1 MAFNRP
7 TLTQI
12 IDRVKQDLEAKLTG
26 SSPVL
31 RRSVVAV
38 LARVIA
44 GASHILHGHLDWL
57 YKQLFPTLA
66 DEDNLLQWGSIWAV
80 ERKAASF
87 AERDVLFTGSIG
99 SVIPPGAELQR
110 SDGVL
115 YTVDVGGTFIS
126 GTLTLLCLASEAGE
140 NGNVDTGVILQLV
153 EPISGVQNEA
163 TVQATNAV
171 DGADQEELEAYRER
185 LLSRIANPPQGGAAA
200 DYIAWALEVA
210 GVTRAW
216 VYPLNTGPGTVG
228 LSFVRDNDSPS
239 IIPDA
244 GEVAQVQDY
253 IDARRPV
260 TVDFTAFAPS
270 TQAVNFNIDLLSEDT
285 TEIRDAVIAELKD
298 LFLREASPGGT
309 MLISRIREA
318 ISIAA
323 GETDHILIAPTAN
336 IVAPAGTLLVTG
348 TFTWS

>member
-1 MAFNRP
+1 MPFSRP

-31 RRSVVAV
+31 RRSVLAV
-38 LARVIA
+38 MARVIA

-80 ERKAASF
+80 ERKPASF
-87 AERDVLFTGSIG
+87 AERDVLFTGIIG
-99 SVIPPGAELQR
+99 SIIPAGAELQR
-110 SDGVL
+110 SDGVI
-115 YTVDVGGTFIS
+115 YTVDVGGTFVA
-126 GTLTLLCLASEAGE
+126 GTLTLLCIASEAGE
-140 NGNVDTGVILQLV
+140 NGNVDTGVILQIV

-163 TVQATNAV
+163 TVQATNSV
-171 DGADQEELEAYRER
+171 DGADQEDIEAYRAR

-228 LSFVRDNDSPS
+228 LAFVRDNDTPS

-244 GEVAQVQDY
+244 GEVTQVQDY
-253 IDARRPV
+253 IDERRPV
-260 TVDFTAFAPS
+260 TVEFTAFAPA
-270 TQAVNFNIDLLSEDT
+270 TQDVNFNIDLLANDT
-285 TEIRDAVIAELKD
+285 PEIRDAIIAELND

-309 MLISRIREA
+309 LLISHIREA

-323 GETDHILIAPTAN
+323 GETDHILNAPVAN
-336 IVAPAGTLLVTG
+336 IVAPAGTLLVVG